1 MRAAGVHEHA
11 LGRLPFFC
19 HGGTTLNLA
28 SFDRRSMGLISWLMR
43 RSRAQGPAG
52 DIKPQLGGLKGGK
65 RGLPNVLLTYS
76 SVLSFCVFALCSP
89 PKADVR
95 AAGDAFGGRWVPAH
109 QSCLTFF
116 ACLVYYLYADSGPNI
131 TYHFVL
137 PIPRTL
143 DVRYLLCL
151 CVCVRWSFFSALLW
165 IWRGPV

>member
-76 SVLSFCVFALCSP
+76 SVSFVLC
-89 PKADVR
+89 
-95 AAGDAFGGRWVPAH
+95 F
-109 QSCLTFF
+109 C
-116 ACLVYYLYADSGPNI
+116 
-131 TYHFVL
+131 FVL
-137 PIPRTL
+137 PPE
-143 DVRYLLCL
+143 
-151 CVCVRWSFFSALLW
+151 
-165 IWRGPV
+165 G